1 MIAVLSNFHD
11 LMYKQARLG
20 VAAGPFRCINMAHY
34 GLLTLPGNNPSI
46 IMDICVSWRPLCNS
60 DRAVFRSKTVSLSL
74 QHPRQS
80 TVFRRFA
87 VSAPAAATLTI
98 LCTIAAPTSTQTAV
112 ANGDTRTINLFHAH
126 RKDSISVTFRR
137 DGSYDTGGL
146 AQLNHFLRDWRN
158 DQSTRMDPRLFDV
171 IWEAQRG
178 AGSSSVVTVLSAYRS
193 PTTNAMLRSRSRAVA
208 KESQHMHGRAMD
220 MRMADANMHR
230 VREVALRLQRGGVGW
245 YGSSNFVHLDV
256 GSVRAWPRLSYDQ
269 LARLF
274 PDGKSVHISSDGRVL
289 PGYEEA
295 RALVASRGGEYIP
308 TLAQVKEKSFLA
320 RLFGWD
326 EGDEAEARPAASSS
340 TVASARGARG
350 ARGRAPAATTAP
362 TQVAAYAP
370 QSPAEEAS
378 SAAAFFRADAARRSG
393 GDVASVQVAS
403 EPATAPVRAA
413 ARPEPVKQEVAKPE
427 PAKVETAKP
436 EPEVVEKPARR
447 SVDTQVAAA
456 PLPPRRPSAAQIAA
470 LIQHSE
476 PTDVPYPPRR
486 PDSMMAAADIRTI
499 PDATPEAAPALEV
512 PLPPV
517 RVVAARAPGLPAV
530 ITRGA
535 PVAAS
540 ASALSAASGLLAY
553 APTIQPSSEGT
564 VRTAVPRKP
573 GVARPSYSLAKMVGT
588 RSAARAPEGVGLVA
602 ARLDRSNFTG
612 LTNGQPMSEQP
623 VNSLM
628 GSSVAPL
635 RSAAKTDPTRL
646 LFAPADAPSQG
657 FTLSAN
663 PTRADRFAQPALRQA
678 SRGLEKNENSKAN

>member
-1 MIAVLSNFHD
+1 MIAGLSNPQN

-20 VAAGPFRCINMAHY
+20 VAAGPCRRIIMAHY

-46 IMDICVSWRPLCNS
+46 IMDVCVSSRPLCNS
-60 DRAVFRSKTVSLSL
+60 DRAVLRSKTVSLSL

-80 TVFRRFA
+80 TAFRRFA
-87 VSAPAAATLTI
+87 VSAPAAASLTI
-98 LCTIAAPTSTQTAV
+98 LCSIATPTSTQTAI

-126 RKDSISVTFRR
+126 RRDSISVTFRR
-137 DGSYDTGGL
+137 DGSYDSGGL

-178 AGSSSVVTVLSAYRS
+178 AGSSSVITVLSAYRS

-208 KESQHMHGRAMD
+208 KESQHMYGRAMD

-274 PDGKSVHISSDGRVL
+274 PDGKSVHISADGRVL

-295 RALVASRGGEYIP
+295 RALVASRGGEYVP

-326 EGDEAEARPAASSS
+326 EGDEAEARPAAPA

-350 ARGRAPAATTAP
+350 ARGRAPAASAP

-370 QSPAEEAS
+370 PPSPSEEAS

-393 GDVASVQVAS
+393 GEAAPVQVAS
-403 EPATAPVRAA
+403 APAPAPVRAA
-413 ARPEPVKQEVAKPE
+413 ARPEPVKP
-427 PAKVETAKP
+427 ETAKP
-436 EPEVVEKPARR
+436 ETAKAETAKLEPDVAEKPARR
-447 SVDTQVAAA
+447 AVEEQVASA

-470 LIQHSE
+470 LVQKSE
-476 PTDVPYPPRR
+476 PSDVPMPPQR
-486 PDSMMAAADIRTI
+486 PESLTLVAEAKTVPAAA
-499 PDATPEAAPALEV
+499 PEV
-512 PLPPV
+512 PASEVPVPPV
-517 RVVAARAPGLPAV
+517 RVAAARAPGLPAV
-530 ITRGA
+530 ITRGT

-540 ASALSAASGLLAY
+540 ASALPAAVGLLAY

-573 GVARPSYSLAKMVGT
+573 GAARPTYSLAKMVGT
-588 RSAARAPEGVGLVA
+588 RSAARAPEGVALVA
-602 ARLDRSNFTG
+602 ARLDRSNFSG
-612 LTNGQPMSEQP
+612 LTSGQRMSEQP

-635 RSAAKTDPTRL
+635 RSAAKSDPTRL

-678 SRGLEKNENSKAN
+678 SRGPEKNESSKAN